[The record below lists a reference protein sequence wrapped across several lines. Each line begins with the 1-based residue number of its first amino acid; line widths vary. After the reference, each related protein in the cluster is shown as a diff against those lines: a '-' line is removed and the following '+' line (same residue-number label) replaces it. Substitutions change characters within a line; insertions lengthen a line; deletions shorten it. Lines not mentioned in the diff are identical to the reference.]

1 MIIDTDNNERKEVNM
16 KKKLEAKMSNE
27 FGFEFDGHEVST
39 SLILEAFGKEKV
51 RVTYLEIDEIDEI
64 DETRFRYFL
73 DSQEQF
79 YNEAML
85 AIKNYAAETYNSYEH
100 TSKLLTLYI
109 YDEIDRG
116 YGLLFSSDLDEEH
129 GIGVIFERLN
139 LVEVGHADISFT
151 YREWEE

>member
-1 MIIDTDNNERKEVNM
+1 M